1 MKSFR
6 RILGAAAIGG
16 LVISS
21 LAGCG
26 GSSSATPKATE
37 AATEAVTE
45 AAAETAAETAADTA
59 DTEAA
64 AGKVYH
70 IGICQLVQHAALD
83 RATQGF
89 EDALTELLGEDAVVF
104 DEQNAQGDSQMC
116 ATIANQFVSSRYDLI
131 MANATPALQACANAT
146 NEIPV
151 VGTSVT
157 SFASALDIELDE
169 NACTGI
175 NVTGTNDLAPL
186 DQQAQMIQDLF
197 PDAAQVGILYCSA
210 EVNSVYQAEHIAEYL
225 DEMNIA
231 HKDYSFADSN
241 DLQAVTN
248 VCVSECDIMY
258 IPTDNTAAS
267 NTELIDGI
275 ARPAG
280 VPIIAGEEG
289 ICAGCGLASLSID
302 FYAIGYR
309 AGEIAYEVLANG
321 ADPGTLTVEDPD
333 PSSLTKIYNVD
344 IAEALGITL
353 PDDYESIE

>member
-6 RILGAAAIGG
+6 RILAAAAIGG
-16 LVISS
+16 LMVSS
-21 LAGCG
+21 LSGCG
-26 GSSSATPKATE
+26 GSSSQTPAATE
-37 AATEAVTE
+37 AASQ
-45 AAAETAAETAADTA
+45 AADTQTETVSA
-59 DTEAA
+59 TEAGSETQA
-64 AGKVYH
+64 EAGDKVYH

-83 RATQGF
+83 KATQGF
-89 EDALTELLGEDAVVF
+89 EDALTELLGEEAVVF

-116 ATIANQFVSSRYDLI
+116 STIANQFVASQYDLI

-186 DQQAQMIQDLF
+186 DQQAQMIADLC
-197 PDAAQVGILYCSA
+197 PDVKQVGILYCSA
-210 EVNSVYQAEHIAEYL
+210 EVNSVYQAEHIAAYL

-231 HKDYSFADSN
+231 HKDFSFADSN

-248 VCVSECDIMY
+248 MCVAECDVMY

-267 NTELIDGI
+267 NTELIDSV
-275 ARPAG
+275 AKQAG
-280 VPIIAGEEG
+280 VPIITGDDG
-289 ICAGCGLASLSID
+289 TCAGCGLASLSID

-309 AGEIAYEVLANG
+309 AGEIAYEVLAEG
-321 ADPGTLTVEDPD
+321 KDPGTLTVEDPD
-333 PSSLTKIYNVD
+333 PSSLTKVYNVEN
-344 IAEALGITL
+344 AQLLGITL
-353 PDDYESIE
+353 PDDYEPIE